1 MEIKELGHIVL
12 SVKDLQS
19 SVHFYGDILGFKEV
33 ARLGE
38 RGVMFSGGR
47 THHELLVVQSDP
59 DAVPPE
65 GNTLGLRHF
74 ALKIGTT
81 DDELH
86 AALDELAEA
95 GVKVDHTTD
104 HGGVTHSAYLRDPD
118 GNRVELYIDVQPE
131 TWRQEPAGIARQS
144 QTLAL

>member
-1 MEIKELGHIVL
+1 MVIKELGHIVL
-12 SVKDLQS
+12 SVKDLQR
-19 SVHFYGDILGFKEV
+19 SVHFYGDVLGFKEV

-47 THHELLVVQSDP
+47 THHELLVVQADP
-59 DAVPPE
+59 DAAAPE
-65 GNTLGLRHF
+65 AKALGLRHF

-95 GVKVDHTTD
+95 GVQVDHTTD

-131 TWRQEPAGIARQS
+131 TWREEPAGIAGRS
-144 QTLAL
+144 QALAV

>member
-1 MEIKELGHIVL
+1 MEIKELGHVVI
-12 SVKDLQS
+12 SVKDLND
-19 SVHFYGDILGFKEV
+19 SVHFYRDVLGFKEV

-47 THHELLVVQSDP
+47 THHELLVVQGEADAVHP
-59 DAVPPE
+59 DAK
-65 GNTLGLRHF
+65 TLGLRHF

-81 DDELH
+81 DEELH

-95 GVKVDHTTD
+95 GVQVDHTTD

-131 TWRQEPAGIARQS
+131 TWRTDPAGIAGRS
-144 QTLAL
+144 QALAV